1 MLLKVF
7 IEYNRVKGCEVGTSG
22 FNQGNRFVCCADLYK
37 RCTGVFQNI
46 KVSGCSSVCYF
57 FAIQGSHIYDII
69 IVLGYYNLLCDVE
82 IWSCEIVFLF
92 TLRGDTYCI
101 NYCVQTSAVDS
112 CKKGIPVRFCEIRFH
127 SKLVCDC
134 LCYFHIK
141 SGKLSVVVMIGVWR
155 IGSFHTDFQ
164 FS

>member
-1 MLLKVF
+1 MEILVKYNG
-7 IEYNRVKGCEVGTSG
+7 IEGGEVGTSG
-22 FNQGNRFVCCADLYK
+22 FNQGNRFVSCADLYK

-69 IVLGYYNLLCDVE
+69 IVLGYYDLLCDVE

-92 TLRGDTYCI
+92 TFRGDTYCI
-101 NYCVQTSAVDS
+101 DNCIKTSTVDS
-112 CKKGIPVRFCEIRFH
+112 CKKGIPVRFCEICFH
-127 SKLVCDC
+127 TKLVCNC
-134 LCYFHIK
+134 LCYLHVK